1 MVANIEL
8 ISNMANLASFFEDCE
23 RFYRII
29 FPNDEEGFFYCMDDE
44 GCEYQ
49 IKYEEVDLTTEK
61 FYKSVLMDP
70 KDYQ

>member
-1 MVANIEL
+1 MANVL
-8 ISNMANLASFFEDCE
+8 QISRMANLASFFEDCE

-49 IKYEEVDLTTEK
+49 INYSEVDLVTEK

-70 KDYQ
+70 KDY